1 MEERRTSAHRQE
13 KIAQLVK
20 EEVGKI
26 IMKELDIDPG
36 FLLTITNV
44 KVSSDLAHATLYIST
59 LTPEQETEVL
69 AVLKHNAGTIQHA
82 LNRKMRTRPVPK
94 IVFAVDVAYEKE
106 HRLHDILSHLNDPQ

>member
-1 MEERRTSAHRQE
+1 MEERRSSGHRQE

-26 IMKELDIDPG
+26 ILKDLDIDQN

-44 KVSSDLAHATLYIST
+44 KVSSDLAHATISIST
-59 LTPEQETEVL
+59 LTTEQEQEAL
-69 AVLKHNAGTIQHA
+69 AILKANVRDIQRA

-94 IVFAVDVAYEKE
+94 IVFAIDLKYERE
-106 HRLHDILSHLNDPQ
+106 HRLHDILSHLNEDQ